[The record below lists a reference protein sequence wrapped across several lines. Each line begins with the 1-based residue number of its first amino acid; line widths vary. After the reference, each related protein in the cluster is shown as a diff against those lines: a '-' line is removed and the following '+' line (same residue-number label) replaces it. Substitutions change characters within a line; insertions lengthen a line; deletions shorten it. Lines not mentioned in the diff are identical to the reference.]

1 MATKNQCD
9 NCLKTFRYFSDLER
23 HLVALRPCKK
33 SIKDEEGNIISE
45 KKFKCEDC
53 CESYVSEYTLN
64 RHKKG
69 SCKGAKNII
78 NNITNDSSNKSIND
92 SYNSTDNSINIQNN
106 TTNNSNVAINIGFLE
121 RFVKPQKEFEA
132 IPDDH
137 INIRNLEQYVSK
149 FYDFPIYVDNIVK
162 LIKSIINE
170 MYIKNIPVMERT
182 IMTISSKLKMH
193 YYKDGKWNY
202 DNCYD
207 FFIENCIEK
216 ITKQLQEALMEKMY
230 IIRKIRYND
239 KKMLKDDK
247 NMADEEVNNII
258 DKKLL
263 NIKNKVDD
271 EGENL
276 LHDKLLDKRYQVYQ
290 DLHYNLN
297 NPVITTRVLG
307 LMKDK
312 FNVDNDLR
320 EIFKSLPIEV
330 QNGDE

>member
-1 MATKNQCD
+1 MSSKNEFQCP
-9 NCLKTFRYFSDLER
+9 NCLEIFKYKSYYER
-23 HLVALRPCKK
+23 HVFSTRTC
-33 SIKDEEGNIISE
+33 IKAELDDNGNVILG
-45 KKFKCEDC
+45 KKFKCDDC
-53 CESYVSEYTLN
+53 GESFTRNNNLT
-64 RHKKG
+64 RHKKDW
-69 SCKGAKNII
+69 CKGAKTII
-78 NNITNDSSNKSIND
+78 NNDSSTNHSHNN
-92 SYNSTDNSINIQNN
+92 NSVNDNSINIQNN

-230 IIRKIRYND
+230 IVRKIKYND

-247 NMADEEVNNII
+247 KMADEEVNNII

-263 NIKNKVDD
+263 NIKNKIDDD

-290 DLHYNLN
+290 DLHYHLN